1 MSLSVCC
8 SIITNSRAFRPAAG
22 KQMPDGRWWRSEVRN
37 LRETNKRSLPVC
49 ETVAPAFRISGHGL
63 LVVATLCSVQDG
75 GPLSS
80 LLRPGLAAP
89 GAGRG
94 GQVGRWRGEG
104 GGLGGECL
112 HRFLDISGPE
122 ASMATSTHWLPPA
135 TSTKNLKILHL

>member
-1 MSLSVCC
+1 MKVL
-8 SIITNSRAFRPAAG
+8 T
-22 KQMPDGRWWRSEVRN
+22 
-37 LRETNKRSLPVC
+37 L
-49 ETVAPAFRISGHGL
+49 GL
-63 LVVATLCSVQDG
+63 KVVYLESKILDNANPKGLHKFQYKHYSVQDG

-122 ASMATSTHWLPPA
+122 ASMATSRDIQERMDLWHTVLGG
-135 TSTKNLKILHL
+135 